1 MSIGWGRI
9 DSSLS
14 LGRVDLAKTDSDFD
28 DTGIDLAVQFP
39 YAIALL
45 TKGGG
50 REAVEGARRATPGV
64 CSGAANVHPVDVQL
78 HRRRGRLCGG
88 CGRSWPL

>member
-39 YAIALL
+39 YAIAL
-45 TKGGG
+45 
-50 REAVEGARRATPGV
+50 P
-64 CSGAANVHPVDVQL
+64 
-78 HRRRGRLCGG
+78 
-88 CGRSWPL
+88 